1 MYRMKGGKVLMTEQE
16 VRCLL
21 KEQPEKGERELFDMY
36 YNYVYAIVCHKLC
49 NVGSQED
56 IEECVIDCF
65 LEVFTHCN
73 PDYDGSLKAYIGTVA
88 KHKAINAGK
97 QLQARTR
104 KQIFLDEEGLNQ
116 ISSDE
121 DIQDLTE
128 QSEQTR
134 ILLDCIAELGE
145 PDTTILIQKFFYNH
159 NATQISRI
167 IKLHPVTIRVRCAR
181 ALKRLK
187 SKLLERKFTV

>member
-1 MYRMKGGKVLMTEQE
+1 MTEQE
-16 VRCLL
+16 ICCLL

-36 YNYVYAIVCHKLC
+36 YNYVYTIVHHKLC
-49 NVGSQED
+49 NIGSRED

-65 LEVFTHCN
+65 IEVFLHCN
-73 PDYDGSLKAYIGTVA
+73 PDYDGSLKAYIGTIA

-97 QLQARTR
+97 QLQARAKRT
-104 KQIFLDEEGLNQ
+104 IFLEEENLNQ

-121 DIQDLTE
+121 DIQELTE

-145 PDTTILIQKFFYNH
+145 PDATIMIQKFFYNH
-159 NATQISRI
+159 NATEIARI
-167 IKLHPVTIRVRCAR
+167 VKLNPITIRVRCSR

-187 SKLLERKFTV
+187 SMLIEKKFIF

>member
-1 MYRMKGGKVLMTEQE
+1 MTEQE

-36 YNYVYAIVCHKLC
+36 YNYVYAIVCHRLY
-49 NVGSQED
+49 NVGSRED
-56 IEECVIDCF
+56 MEECVIDCF
-65 LEVFTHCN
+65 VEVFTHYN
-73 PDYDGSLKAYIGTVA
+73 PDYDGSLKAYIGTIA

-97 QLQARTR
+97 QLQARA
-104 KQIFLDEEGLNQ
+104 KNQIFLEEENLNQ

-121 DIQDLTE
+121 NIEDLTE

-145 PDTTILIQKFFYNH
+145 PDATILIQKFFYNH
-159 NATQISRI
+159 NATEIAQTV
-167 IKLHPVTIRVRCAR
+167 KLNPVAVRVRCAR